1 MHQNAPPNRTGAK
14 GQDAKEQTK
23 QNRPGGFQPEL
34 GEVNHQVGN
43 THHPDGIGTQ
53 RRTQGIQHK
62 AAKEEFQKDELA
74 QQKLTI
80 EQAAEEATKLIEA
93 DAKAEIDAVNSSG
106 GAAQ

>member
-1 MHQNAPPNRTGAK
+1 MKHAFVVALMLMVGGCGDTAPTEAGKPD
-14 GQDAKEQTK
+14 DAST
-23 QNRPGGFQPEL
+23 PA
-34 GEVNHQVGN
+34 V
-43 THHPDGIGTQ
+43 
-53 RRTQGIQHK
+53 
-62 AAKEEFQKDELA
+62 AQKDELA